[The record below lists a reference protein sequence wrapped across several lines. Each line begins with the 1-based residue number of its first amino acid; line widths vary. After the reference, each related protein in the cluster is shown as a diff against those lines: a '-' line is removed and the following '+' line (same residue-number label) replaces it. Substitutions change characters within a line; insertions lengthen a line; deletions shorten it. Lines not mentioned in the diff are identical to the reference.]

1 MIFEIQQKESLAFHK
16 AEGRQMHLRE
26 CRDIGHGV
34 RNDGEK
40 GRKATEEKVY
50 NKTSYPQSSW
60 NEFCRDA
67 GNDEEDTP

>member
-1 MIFEIQQKESLAFHK
+1 
-16 AEGRQMHLRE
+16 
-26 CRDIGHGV
+26 V

-60 NEFCRDA
+60 NEFCRDP